1 MGDTIR
7 RFRKFGIYSL
17 PAFLLAVAGVLL
29 IAVLYYP
36 APHVNTADGSRTSE
50 VAQDRQTRTRD
61 WFDAMLADA
70 LRERQLE
77 QPPRAQTLMYR
88 YERDP
93 FSAQR
98 PTSPGAVFSHDG
110 YEDDAA
116 VSGSTRSRL
125 IQL

>member
-36 APHVNTADGSRTSE
+36 APHVKADGSHTSE

-77 QPPRAQTLMYR
+77 QTPRAQTLMYR

-98 PTSPGAVFSHDG
+98 PTSPGAVLSHDG
-110 YEDDAA
+110 HEGDAA